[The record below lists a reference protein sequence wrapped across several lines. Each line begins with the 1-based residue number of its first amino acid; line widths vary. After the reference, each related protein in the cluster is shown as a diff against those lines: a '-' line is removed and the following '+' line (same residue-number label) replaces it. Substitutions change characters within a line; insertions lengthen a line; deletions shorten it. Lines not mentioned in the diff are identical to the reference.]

1 MRPEEE
7 RRFAVVRRGYDRAEV
22 DEYIREMWERA
33 VQFQED
39 RAVTPAAELSGRL
52 AQILELAND
61 EADELRAEAQARGVE
76 IVAAAEA
83 RAQEMIDSAAERCA
97 DIETKVLELSA
108 TRDHLLASL
117 AGLNQQLTRAIEYH
131 GVPMGNGIALP
142 DKAQP
147 LDRGAPDV
155 AALEGR

>member
-33 VQFQED
+33 VQLQED
-39 RAVTPAAELSGRL
+39 RPATPASELSGRL

-61 EADELRAEAQARGVE
+61 EADDVRAEAQARGDE
-76 IVAAAEA
+76 IIAAADA
-83 RAQEMIDSAAERCA
+83 RAQAMIASAAERC
-97 DIETKVLELSA
+97 DDVERKIRELSA
-108 TRDHLLASL
+108 TRDHLLAAL

-131 GVPMGNGIALP
+131 SFQTGNGIALP
-142 DKAQP
+142 DQALP

-155 AALEGR
+155 AALEG